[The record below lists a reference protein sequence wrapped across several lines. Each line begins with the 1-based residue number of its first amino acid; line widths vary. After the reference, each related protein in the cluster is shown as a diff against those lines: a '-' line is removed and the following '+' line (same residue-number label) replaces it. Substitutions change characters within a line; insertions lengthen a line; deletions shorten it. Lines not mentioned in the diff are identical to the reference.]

1 MDDRADRVAGKA
13 KETTG
18 KVTGDRRLES
28 EGKTQRSKGKIKE
41 KLREATD
48 TIRGTADGARGKKQ

>member
-1 MDDRADRVAGKA
+1 MDDRADRVAGKT

-28 EGKTQRSKGKIKE
+28 EGKTQHSMGKIKE
-41 KLREATD
+41 KLREVTD
-48 TIRGTADGARGKKQ
+48 TIRGTAEGARGKKE